1 MCIVDDI
8 MDNQEGKFMHK
19 ENMKEI
25 ESLVKKLQDSKKCTF
40 ANIADIINNC
50 MSNKSKDVNMI
61 EHYLDYLFDCIYDD
75 SSLEYAYKVC
85 DYLETID
92 KENGLFYKNHFYEYY
107 NNSKQK

>member
-1 MCIVDDI
+1 M
-8 MDNQEGKFMHK
+8 E
-19 ENMKEI
+19 EI

-75 SSLEYAYKVC
+75 NSLRYAYKVC
-85 DYLETID
+85 DYLEKLDENQKEFIQVKTLEGLQKTTID
-92 KENGLFYKNHFYEYY
+92 GYYKVFL
-107 NNSKQK
+107 

>member
-1 MCIVDDI
+1 
-8 MDNQEGKFMHK
+8 MHK

-75 SSLEYAYKVC
+75 NSLRYAYKVC
-85 DYLETID
+85 DYLEKLD
-92 KENGLFYKNHFYEYY
+92 ENSGNFYRNTLNEYY
-107 NNSKQK
+107 PEYKKK